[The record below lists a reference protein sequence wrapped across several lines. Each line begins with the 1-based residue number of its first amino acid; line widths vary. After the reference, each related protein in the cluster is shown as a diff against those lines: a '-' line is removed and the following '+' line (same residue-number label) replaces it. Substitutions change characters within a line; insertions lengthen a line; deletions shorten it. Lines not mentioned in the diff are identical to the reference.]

1 MIKCSIQTI
10 CAAAGGTLVSGD
22 GAGMVEAGV
31 STDTRNLPAGCL
43 FVALAG
49 ENFDAHDFLSKAVDG
64 GAAAML
70 VNRVPDDLEAGST
83 AVIQVEDTLLAL
95 QRLARW
101 YRDELGV
108 VVVGITGSNG
118 KTTAKD
124 FTRSVL
130 GQRFEVN
137 ATKGNLNNHIGVP
150 LTILSTEEEADVIVV
165 EMGMNHPGEIAPL
178 CEIARPHLGIITN
191 VGTAHIEHM
200 GSRDAIA
207 EEKGALARSL
217 PEVGTLLVTAG
228 CDYAGYYQERTLA
241 RTMTV
246 GNGRGLVRAESL
258 VFDADGAHFN
268 LVVEGQGETPVTVN
282 VAGRHMVNNALLAA
296 GAGVALGMSVEEI
309 AAGLEAA
316 EITSGRLKRFEKDG
330 ITVFDDTYNANP
342 DSVKAAIDV
351 LAEQV
356 TTNGNTKTVVLGMMA
371 ELGRFAEEMH
381 KDVGRHAVEQ
391 GVRLVTV
398 GAEAEQIA
406 EGARELGLG
415 EVNHFDDYSAAAAW
429 LRKELHAGDL
439 VLFKGSRMAAVETV
453 MNETFSNN

>member
-1 MIKCSIQTI
+1 MMKCSIQTI
-10 CAAAGGTLVSGD
+10 CDATGGILVSGNGD
-22 GAGMVEAGV
+22 AMVVAGV
-31 STDTRNLPAGCL
+31 STDTRSLPEGCL
-43 FVALAG
+43 FVALVG
-49 ENFDAHDFLSKAVDG
+49 ENFDAHDFLAKSVEG

-70 VNRVPDDLEAGST
+70 VSRVPEDLEAGER
-83 AVIQVEDTLLAL
+83 AVIQVDDTLLAL

-101 YRDELGV
+101 YRDKLGL

-118 KTTAKD
+118 KTTVKD

-150 LTILSTEEEADVIVV
+150 LTILSTDENAEVIVV

-178 CEIARPHLGIITN
+178 CEIVRPHLGIITN
-191 VGTAHIEHM
+191 VGTAHIEHL

-207 EEKGALARSL
+207 EEKGALARCL

-228 CDYAGYYQERTLA
+228 CDYANYYQDRTLA
-241 RTMTV
+241 RTVTV
-246 GNGRGLVRAESL
+246 GNGRGMVRAEAL
-258 VFDADGAHFN
+258 VFDKNGASFN
-268 LVVEGQGETPVTVN
+268 LVVEGQGQSQVRVN
-282 VAGRHMVNNALLAA
+282 VVGRHMVNNALLAA
-296 GAGVALGMSVEEI
+296 GAGVALGLAVDEI
-309 AAGLEAA
+309 AVGLEKA
-316 EITSGRLKRFEKDG
+316 ELTSGRLKRFETDG

-342 DSVKAAIDV
+342 ESVKAAIDV
-351 LAEQV
+351 MAEQV

-381 KDVGRHAVEQ
+381 KDVGRHAVGQ

-398 GAEAEQIA
+398 GAEAAPIA
-406 EGARELGLG
+406 EGGRELNAQG
-415 EVNHFDDYSAAAAW
+415 VNHFDDYSEAAAW

-453 MNETFSNN
+453 MNEAFSKN